1 MTEHMHPTQATTVCN
16 QQSFPFQALG
26 SRRVEADFS
35 GGFLS
40 SDGGSLLLR
49 EMDRREGL
57 CEQLAGCFTDFRDAH
72 FVEHEL
78 PVMLRQRILGL
89 ALGYEDINDHDR
101 LRLDPLLAA
110 VCGRSDVLGEERHL
124 EADKGKPLAGKSTLN
139 RLELGAQEINART
152 KKIQSHPERIE
163 ALLLT
168 KGVAAIPRRSG
179 VIVLDFDATDDPLHG
194 QQEGRFFHGYYGGYC
209 YLPLYCFCGDIP
221 LWAQLRTADRDG
233 SDGTLAALE
242 KIVAAIRARFGE
254 KVAIV
259 VRADSG
265 FCREEILAWIEAQPR
280 VHYVLGLARNA
291 RLEALLAP
299 AFWKTAALLD
309 EDAALGARAAGATAP
324 PPVEGTARTFAELRY
339 RTLASWSRE
348 RRVIGKAELIEGK
361 SNPRYIVTDLSGEE
375 DWARG
380 EAAFAD
386 GASLYEKF
394 YCARGDMENRIKEQQ
409 MDMFADRTSTA
420 FLSSNQLRL
429 WFSTFAYQLLRGVRA
444 VALSGTRLAAAT
456 VGTIRL
462 QLMKIAAHVTVS
474 VRRIHVRL
482 CSACPMREVFAHA
495 HGRLRASSG

>member
-16 QQSFPFQALG
+16 QQSFAFQALG
-26 SRRVEADFS
+26 GRRVEADFS
-35 GGFLS
+35 GGHLS

-49 EMDRREGL
+49 EMDRRARL
-57 CEQLAGCFTDFRDAH
+57 CEQLAGCFTDFRDAQ

-89 ALGYEDINDHDR
+89 ALGYEDIIDHDR

-110 VCGRSDVLGEERHL
+110 VCGRADVLGEERHM
-124 EADKGKPLAGKSTLN
+124 EADRGRPLAGKSTLN
-139 RLELGAQEINART
+139 RLELGAEEINART
-152 KKIQSHPERIE
+152 KKIQAHPERIE
-163 ALLLT
+163 ALLLAQ
-168 KGVAAIPRRSG
+168 GVADIPRRSG

-309 EDAALGARAAGATAP
+309 EDAALCARAAGATAP